1 MARSSQSGHG
11 KTMDQSF
18 WDSHGDEIS
27 AAITLAVAILVA
39 LVVDRLLIGRAERAT
54 QQMETSQF
62 SREARTRLRVIRRLV
77 FVGIIVIGAVAAL
90 SQFTEV
96 RRFATLLLGSTA
108 VVAAIIGFA
117 GRTVIANFVA
127 GVLMAITQPI
137 RIGDRVSIGDEIDGR
152 VTDVALTY
160 TSLDAGDGAVTVVPN
175 EKVVTEVVVNRSAG
189 SPKAPVMAEVW
200 LPLDSDV
207 EAARAA
213 LEGGDVTSVRVAEI
227 TSDGVRLQVRAS
239 MGGGPDRESRESEL
253 RERAHAALRSAGV
266 LKAE

>member
-1 MARSSQSGHG
+1 
-11 KTMDQSF
+11 MDESF
-18 WDSHGDEIS
+18 WDSNGDEIS
-27 AAITLAVAILVA
+27 AAIIIAAAVLLAI
-39 LVVDRLLIGRAERAT
+39 VVDRFMIGRAERAT
-54 QQMETSQF
+54 QHLETAQF
-62 SREARTRLRVIRRLV
+62 SREARTRLRVIRRLI
-77 FVGIIVIGAVAAL
+77 FVGIILIGAIAAL

-108 VVAAIIGFA
+108 VIAAIVGFA

-127 GVLMAITQPI
+127 GVLMAITQPV
-137 RIGDRVSIGDEIDGR
+137 RIGDRVSIGDEVDGR

-189 SPKAPVMAEVW
+189 NPKAPVMAEVW

-207 EAARAA
+207 EAARTA

-227 TSDGVRLQVRAS
+227 SSDGVRLQVRAS
-239 MGGGPDRESRESEL
+239 MDAGRDRETSESEL
-253 RERAHAALRSAGV
+253 RERSHAALRSAGV